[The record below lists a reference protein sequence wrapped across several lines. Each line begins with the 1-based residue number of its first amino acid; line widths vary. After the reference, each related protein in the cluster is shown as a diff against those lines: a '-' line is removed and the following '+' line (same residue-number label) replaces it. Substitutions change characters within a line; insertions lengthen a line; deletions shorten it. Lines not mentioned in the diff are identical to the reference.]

1 MRRREFITGLG
12 SAAAWPVVVRA
23 QQARVPVVGFLSGRS
38 QHDSGANIAAF
49 RRGLAEQDWG
59 EGTNLVVEYRWAE
72 GHYERYATL
81 AADLIRI
88 PVNVICVFNLDS
100 ALAAKQQTAIIP
112 IVFGMSPDPRKY
124 GLIRSF
130 SRPGGNMTGVISLNS
145 ELTAKQFEMLHQL
158 VPKPASLALLV
169 NPSTTNAGS
178 VYQDAQRAAV
188 ALGRSLFRVEANS
201 AAELD
206 VAIEKL
212 IQQRIG
218 GLQVASDPF
227 FQTHTEQLVGLAA
240 RNALPTIYPLRE
252 YPAAGGLASY
262 GTSITDI
269 FRYVGAYAGRIL
281 KGKKPAD
288 LPVMQPDKFERV
300 LNLRT
305 AKALGLVVP
314 RSILLGAD
322 EVIE

>member
-1 MRRREFITGLG
+1 MMLLG
-12 SAAAWPVVVRA
+12 GAAAWPLVTRA

-38 QHDSGANIAAF
+38 QHDGGANIAAF
-49 RRGLAEQDWG
+49 RKGLAEQDWG

-112 IVFGMSPDPRKY
+112 IVFGMSPDPTKY
-124 GLIRSF
+124 GLITSF
-130 SRPGGNMTGVISLNS
+130 SRPGGNMTGVSSLNS
-145 ELTAKQFEMLHQL
+145 ELTGKQFEVLHQL

-262 GTSITDI
+262 GSSITDI
-269 FRYVGAYAGRIL
+269 FRQVGAYAGRIL
-281 KGKKPAD
+281 KGEKPAG
-288 LPVMQPDKFERV
+288 LPVIQPTKLEFV
-300 LNLRT
+300 INLKT
-305 AKALGLVVP
+305 ARALGLTIP
-314 RSILLGAD
+314 DKMLTLAD

>member
-1 MRRREFITGLG
+1 MACRTAGKLGLG
-12 SAAAWPVVVRA
+12 GAPLILFFPLCCGEAAKLEECVGNHRHE
-23 QQARVPVVGFLSGRS
+23 RVAVKPLPASVS
-38 QHDSGANIAAF
+38 
-49 RRGLAEQDWG
+49 
-59 EGTNLVVEYRWAE
+59 
-72 GHYERYATL
+72 
-81 AADLIRI
+81 
-88 PVNVICVFNLDS
+88 VICVFNLNS

-112 IVFGMSPDPRKY
+112 IVFGMSPDPTKY
-124 GLIRSF
+124 GLITSF
-130 SRPGGNMTGVISLNS
+130 SRPGGNMTGVSSLNS
-145 ELTAKQFEMLHQL
+145 ELTGKQFEVLHQL

-169 NPSTTNAGS
+169 NPSTTNADS

-240 RNALPTIYPLRE
+240 RNALPTIYALRE

-262 GTSITDI
+262 GSSITDI
-269 FRYVGAYAGRIL
+269 FRQVGAYAGRIL
-281 KGKKPAD
+281 KGEKPAD
-288 LPVMQPDKFERV
+288 LPVMQSSKFE
-300 LNLRT
+300 LAINLTT
-305 AKALGLVVP
+305 AKALALPVP
-314 RSILLGAD
+314 ASLLAIAD
-322 EVIE
+322 EIIE